1 MKEVSKVEVSLMDQ
15 IKAAIEKS
23 APMTLAQIVTEEIR
37 EFRHSPQYH
46 EMLAAERYY
55 NNRSDVQRKTNEL
68 AGHSNVKME
77 HPVLRKIIGQKA
89 SFLLAKPFS
98 VSTEDAAYADAL
110 NRIFDRSFRKKLR
123 LFVTDAVKYGI
134 AWMQPY
140 VDDNGDLAFVR
151 IPATQV
157 IPIWEDDEHE
167 RLQAFI
173 RVYPQTIYVGT
184 RKQEITHAELWTT
197 EGVKYFVSSGGPG
210 GVHEFVVDKEHG
222 DETSDYTEPHFYY
235 KKKPMNWESVPV
247 IWLKY
252 NDEERSLCYYLREM
266 IDEIN
271 WQNSVTADELRD
283 IAKFIYVLKNYGG
296 TNLDE
301 FVSDLRHYMA
311 ISVVDDGGVDKLT
324 SDINIDAV
332 MSFLDNTRRDLYD
345 LASAVDTKDPDL
357 GNASGTAI
365 QFRYMDLQTDCEAL
379 GDELQDSFQRLKLF
393 LDTYFVI
400 ISAGDFTGSAFE
412 IVFNMDLPVNETD
425 IITNIRSSDGIIS
438 RRTQLEQHPW
448 VKDVDEEL
456 DRLDKE
462 QQENMEKYGGG
473 LFDSGVTGDEQS

>member
-1 MKEVSKVEVSLMDQ
+1 MDQ
-15 IKAAIEKS
+15 IQAAIERS
-23 APMTLAQIVTEEIR
+23 APMSLAQIVTEEIR
-37 EFRHSPQYH
+37 EFRHSPQYQD
-46 EMLAAERYY
+46 MLAAERYY
-55 NNRSDVQRKTNEL
+55 YNRSDVQRKTNEL
-68 AGHSNVKME
+68 AGRSNVKME
-77 HPVLRKIIGQKA
+77 HPILRKIIGQKA

-98 VSTEDAAYADAL
+98 VGTEDSAYAEAL
-110 NRIFDRSFRKKLR
+110 NAVFDRGFRKKLR
-123 LFVTDAVKYGI
+123 LFVADAVKYGI

-140 VDDNGDLAFVR
+140 VDDRGDLAFMR

-173 RVYPQTIYVGT
+173 RVYPQIIYVGT
-184 RKQEITHAELWTT
+184 RKQEVMHAELWTT
-197 EGVKYFVSSGGPG
+197 EGVRYFVSSGPG
-210 GVHEFVVDKEHG
+210 HEFVVDKEHG
-222 DETSDYTEPHFYY
+222 DESHDYTEPHFYHRG
-235 KKKPMNWESVPV
+235 KAMNWDNVPI

-252 NDEERSLCYYLREM
+252 NDEEKPLCYYLREM

-296 TNLDE
+296 TDLGE

-345 LASAVDTKDPDL
+345 FASAVDTKDPDL

-365 QFRYMDLQTDCEAL
+365 QFRYLDLQSDCEAL
-379 GDELQDSFQRLKLF
+379 GDELQDSFRRLGLF
-393 LDTYFVI
+393 LDTYFVTI
-400 ISAGDFTGSAFE
+400 GAGDFTGSEFE
-412 IVFNMDLPVNETD
+412 IIFNMDLPVNETD
-425 IITNIRSSDGIIS
+425 IINNIRSSDGIIS

-448 VKDVDEEL
+448 VKDVEEEL
-456 DRLDKE
+456 ERLDKE
-462 QQENMEKYGGG
+462 QQENMEKYGAG
-473 LFDSGVTGDEQS
+473 LFDDPVDNEVIGDDKS

>member
-1 MKEVSKVEVSLMDQ
+1 MELSVMDQ

-23 APMTLAQIVTEEIR
+23 APMSLAQIVTEEIR

-46 EMLAAERYY
+46 EMQASERYY
-55 NNRSDVQRKTNEL
+55 DNRSDVQRKTNEL
-68 AGHSNVKME
+68 TGHSNVKME
-77 HPVLRKIIGQKA
+77 HPILRKLIGQKT

-110 NRIFDRSFRKKLR
+110 NTIFDRSFRKKLR
-123 LFVTDAVKYGI
+123 LFAADAVKYGV
-134 AWMQPY
+134 AWVQPY
-140 VDDNGDLAFVR
+140 VNDEGDLTFTR

-157 IPIWEDDEHE
+157 IPIWEDDERE

-173 RVYPQTIYVGT
+173 RVYPQTIYIGT

-197 EGVKYFVSSGGPG
+197 EGVQYFVSSGPG
-210 GVHEFVVDKEHG
+210 HEFVVDKEHG
-222 DETSDYTEPHFYY
+222 DKVHDYTEPHFYY
-235 KKKPMNWESVPV
+235 KGKAMNWESVPI

-252 NDEERSLCYYLREM
+252 NDEERPLCYYLREM

-296 TNLDE
+296 TDLGE

-332 MSFLDNTRRDLYD
+332 MKFLDNTRRDLYD
-345 LASAVDTKDPDL
+345 FASAVDTKDPDL

-365 QFRYMDLQTDCEAL
+365 QFRYLDLQSDCEAL

-393 LDTYFVI
+393 LDTYFVTTG
-400 ISAGDFTGSAFE
+400 AGDFTGAEFE
-412 IVFNMDLPVNETD
+412 IIFNMDLPVNETD

-456 DRLDKE
+456 ERLEAE
-462 QQENMEKYGGG
+462 QQENMEKYGAG
-473 LFDSGVTGDEQS
+473 LFDDPAHSEENLHEQP